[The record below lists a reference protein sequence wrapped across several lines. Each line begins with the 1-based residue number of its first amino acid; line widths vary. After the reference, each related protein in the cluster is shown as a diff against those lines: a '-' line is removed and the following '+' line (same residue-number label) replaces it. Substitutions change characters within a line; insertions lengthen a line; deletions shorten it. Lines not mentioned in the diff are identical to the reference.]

1 MTFTLFKKVTFVYFV
16 VPPDLSEITRAS
28 LEDERAFDKIV
39 EDLVHRPNPIF
50 MSVICYDGTKRLKTD
65 RTGFTHSWRKT
76 RSRSGSPL
84 CSAIRGTRLCQRPLF
99 RRQSSFRFPKAGK
112 KRLGERHTWI
122 NSTISTDLST
132 VYYRYDST
140 FNTGSFS
147 AISISTIKHCP
158 FPVDGMLD
166 RCNSLSDNDR
176 YLIIDEEVRAVDP
189 PRIAS
194 PCSRKPLDL
203 DKIIGSSN
211 RKQQSP

>member
-1 MTFTLFKKVTFVYFV
+1 MTGGFGSRDWPHRLHIFLTQDPKSKRFTLVLADPRYAPLSATPIS
-16 VPPDLSEITRAS
+16 PPVIFSLSQ
-28 LEDERAFDKIV
+28 
-39 EDLVHRPNPIF
+39 
-50 MSVICYDGTKRLKTD
+50 
-65 RTGFTHSWRKT
+65 
-76 RSRSGSPL
+76 SG
-84 CSAIRGTRLCQRPLF
+84 QE
-99 RRQSSFRFPKAGK
+99 
-112 KRLGERHTWI
+112 GERHTWI